1 MTGHTN
7 WNELRDRVYAE
18 RPGMAERVAVER
30 ARAVAEMADSEAW
43 EIELQAEAGDRLP
56 PEEQLR
62 ARLVEAVGEN
72 VEVLDAEVRVRTE
85 SGRPILWVTL
95 AIVIGIGAFAAA
107 KRFSQADQTAN
118 VLRLQVQEYGPIV
131 AQTIRRAA

>member
-18 RPGMAERVAVER
+18 RPGMAERVAAER
-30 ARAVAEMADSEAW
+30 ARTMAEMADTEAW
-43 EIELQAEAGDRLP
+43 EIELKTEARGQLP
-56 PEEQLR
+56 SEDQLR
-62 ARLVEAVGEN
+62 AQLVEAVGEN

-85 SGRPILWVTL
+85 NGRAILWVTL
-95 AIVIGIGAFAAA
+95 AIVVGIGAFAAG
-107 KRFSQADQTAN
+107 KRFSQADETAN
-118 VLRLQVQEYGPIV
+118 VLRLQLQSYGPIV